1 MVSEKQ
7 PKANRQNARK
17 STVPRSAE
25 GKFRASRNAVKHGL
39 TAESVVL
46 PNEDPAEYEARLQ
59 EWLGDFRPKNALQR
73 SLFDRALHHTRK
85 LGRIPPP
92 RRPALG
98 KQRRHAASEFVA
110 SASNHVT

>member
-25 GKFRASRNAVKHGL
+25 GKFRASRNAGKHGL

-46 PNEDPAEYEARLQ
+46 PNEDPAEYEARVQ
-59 EWLGDFRPKNALQR
+59 EWLGDLT
-73 SLFDRALHHTRK
+73 LRK
-85 LGRIPPP
+85 PHARPPP
-92 RRPALG
+92 GHARLQTRRQSRTHRP
-98 KQRRHAASEFVA
+98 QRAGLS
-110 SASNHVT
+110 SNARPRGSRTR